1 MDDSLCDLEK
11 QQVKFSVWT
20 SCLGRKE
27 RKRLEENEEEQK
39 IDLREFF
46 PSNDQPGNSQIDFR
60 FEEQVVGVT
69 IQAHYKG
76 RFTYFPLS

>member
-20 SCLGRKE
+20 SCLGEGRNE
-27 RKRLEENEEEQK
+27 RGWNRMREREREK

-46 PSNDQPGNSQIDFR
+46 PSNDQTGNSQIDFR
-60 FEEQVVGVT
+60 FQEQVAGVT
-69 IQAHYKG
+69 IQAH
-76 RFTYFPLS
+76 